1 MAIKRILGLSAVLL
15 LAVIAYLF
23 FDISHRLEK
32 AQSEDPL
39 VWASAIETFAERGVG
54 EPESLLFVGSS
65 SIRFWG
71 ELAEDMTPV
80 PVINRGFGGSK
91 IGDVVH
97 YADTLFRADNPL
109 SLIHI

>member
-1 MAIKRILGLSAVLL
+1 MTIKRILGMIAISL

-32 AQSEDPL
+32 ARSEDPL
-39 VWASAIETFAERGVG
+39 VWASDIETFTERGVG

-71 ELAEDMTPV
+71 ELAKDMTPV

-97 YADTLFRADNPL
+97 YL